1 MLLFQ
6 SHHACAASNSAVIDH
21 KFSGQKSMMR
31 TDTKC
36 HTHITLKIQSG
47 VPGVSL
53 FFSPRFPKREK
64 SGLLNNLQK
73 LVQSN
78 VIT

>member
-1 MLLFQ
+1 MTNLHKSARQNETILPYTDNKRM
-6 SHHACAASNSAVIDH
+6 SGAAVLITPCAASNSVVIDH

-47 VPGVSL
+47 VPGGCH
-53 FFSPRFPKREK
+53 RAD
-64 SGLLNNLQK
+64 
-73 LVQSN
+73 
-78 VIT
+78 